1 MARRPR
7 LGVLA
12 VRNIT
17 RRPGEALTVVLG
29 AMLGTAVI
37 VAAFVVGDSFSGSI
51 RDVARTQLGPI
62 DEQIQVRVD
71 DQPVDG
77 TAPADPTRQ
86 IAEIDNIVRHDP
98 PAGTDG
104 LIGSLQA
111 AVVLGNGRSG
121 DALAVLPTACAV
133 EVDFAEGRRFGGDP
147 AATGLADAGPN
158 PTADQA
164 VLNATAAR
172 RLEVSPGDHVTLTA
186 FGASRTLEVRTVLPA
201 VGLAGRCDAM
211 LADGTLGP
219 MYAARPAAAASAQPP
234 AHQLWVSNRGGVFD
248 GVARTDAVVA
258 ELEALVERSDH
269 ARGLTDIQTVKR
281 DRLDSADRQGANL
294 TSLFS
299 GIGGFSVISGV
310 LLVVNLFVM
319 LAEERKVSIGVMRAL
334 GTKRRH
340 VFAGFVLEGAI
351 YTVTATVAGIGAGIG
366 VGWAVVRATS
376 GLFSNRDDDFAVS
389 LFVRP
394 GSLLLAGGIG
404 AAIALVTIAA
414 TSLRISRL
422 NVIAAVRDL
431 PDPPAPG
438 PRVLRR
444 AVAASGVVLGLATLA
459 GGPAI
464 LLIAGVPVAAAGL
477 ALLLPARWRRDAV
490 AIACGAIAIGWPLA
504 AFGLV
509 PSRLDHPGISVF
521 VVMGVLSV
529 AGAVTIV
536 VSADSAWRRLIG
548 GLAQRGRGLA
558 LRLGLAYPLARRFR
572 TGLLCAMFGLIV
584 FTLAFLASFA
594 AILTTQRGSAAGDM
608 SAGSQLY
615 VTSNRSNPLDAADL
629 QRVDGVTT
637 VATTLRGGPQ
647 WIARRYQAEPTRWAA
662 SGIDGSFIGRGT
674 PALSKRDERFADD
687 RAAFAAVI
695 EDPTLVIVDDSF
707 LLGGGGPK
715 DDGAEVGDHVALIDP
730 TGAHHPLTVIGV
742 LRSDF
747 VFAGAFLQRNAV
759 ADWLGVR
766 VTANQ
771 AYVGIAVGRDPASVA
786 AAINAELIDHGADAV
801 TFTQLVDDGLRTT
814 TGFIGLLEGYLAVG
828 LIIGI
833 AGLGVVMTR
842 AVRERRREIGML
854 RSMGTSSSTVRA
866 AFFTESLVVTVNAI
880 VIGVVL
886 GLVTAWQV
894 VVNSTAFSNAT
905 VSFVVPWGA
914 LWWIVAAPLVG
925 AVAAT
930 LIPAR
935 RAARTRPAEALRVA
949 D

>member
-1 MARRPR
+1 MAGRPR
-7 LGVLA
+7 LGALA

-17 RRPGEALTVVLG
+17 HRPGEALTVVLG

-51 RDVARTQLGPI
+51 RDVARTELGPI
-62 DEQIQVRVD
+62 DEQIQIRVA
-71 DQPVDG
+71 DQPADGGVPVD
-77 TAPADPTRQ
+77 PVRQ
-86 IAEIDNIVRHDP
+86 IAEIDNVIRHAP
-98 PAGTDG
+98 PPGTDG
-104 LIGSLQA
+104 LISSTA
-111 AVVLGNGRSG
+111 ASVVLSNGRS
-121 DALAVLPTACAV
+121 DDERKVLPTACAL

-158 PTADQA
+158 PSADQV

-172 RLEVSPGDHVTLTA
+172 RLGVSTGERIALTA
-186 FGASRTLEVRTVLPA
+186 FGTSRNLEVRTILPM
-201 VGLAGRCDAM
+201 VGLAGRCEA
-211 LADGTLGP
+211 LVADGTLGP
-219 MYAARPAAAASAQPP
+219 MYAARPATAVSAQPP
-234 AHQLWVSNRGGVFD
+234 AQQLWVSNRGGVFE
-248 GVARTDAVVA
+248 GAQLTDSVVT

-269 ARGLTDIQTVKR
+269 VRGLADIQPVKQ
-281 DRLDSADRQGANL
+281 DRLDSADRQGASL

-340 VFAGFVLEGAI
+340 VFAGFLVEGVI

-366 VGWAVVRATS
+366 LGWAVVRATS
-376 GLFSNRDDDFAVS
+376 GIFNDRNDDFTVT
-389 LFVRP
+389 LFVHP
-394 GSLLLAGGIG
+394 ASLLLAGGIG
-404 AAIALVTIAA
+404 AAIALITIAV
-414 TSLRISRL
+414 TSVRISRL

-431 PDPPAPG
+431 PDPPAAG
-438 PRVLRR
+438 HRLISQM
-444 AVAASGVVLGLATLA
+444 AAGVAIVAGVATLA

-464 LLIAGVPVAAAGL
+464 LLIAGVPVASAGL
-477 ALLLPARWRRDAV
+477 GALFPTRWRHDAV
-490 AIACGAIAIGWPLA
+490 VSVCGAIAIAWPLI
-504 AFGLV
+504 AFALV

-529 AGAVTIV
+529 AGAVAMVI
-536 VSADSAWRRLIG
+536 SADSAWRWLIG
-548 GLAQRGRGLA
+548 RLARRGGGLA

-594 AILTTQRGSAAGDM
+594 AILTTQRTSAAVDM

-615 VTSNRSNPLDAADL
+615 VTSNRSNPLDAGSL
-629 QRVDGVTT
+629 QDVEGVTT

-647 WIARRYQAEPTRWAA
+647 WVAPRYQVEPTRWAV
-662 SGIDGSFIGRGT
+662 SGIDGSFIERGI
-674 PALSKRDERFADD
+674 PALSHRDERFADD
-687 RAAFAAVI
+687 RAAFAAVVA
-695 EDPTLVIVDDSF
+695 DPTLVIVDDSF

-715 DDGAEVGDHVALIDP
+715 DDGAVIGDHVAMIDP
-730 TGAHHPLTVIGV
+730 ADVRHEMTVIGI

-747 VFAGAFLQRNAV
+747 VFAGAFMQRDAV

-771 AYVGIAVGRDPASVA
+771 AYVGVADGRDPAVA
-786 AAINAELIDHGADAV
+786 TAINAELIDNGADAV
-801 TFTQLVDDGLRTT
+801 TFEQLVDDGLRST
-814 TGFIGLLEGYLAVG
+814 TGFIGLLQGYLAVG
-828 LIIGI
+828 LLIGI

-854 RSMGTSSSTVRA
+854 RSMGTAATTVRA
-866 AFFTESLVVTVNAI
+866 AFLTESLVVTVNAI

-905 VSFVVPWGA
+905 VSFVVPWGS

-930 LIPAR
+930 LIPADH
-935 RAARTRPAEALRVA
+935 AARIQPAEALRAA